1 MEGRRTMRIISQNK
15 SIDVNYDNVY
25 VMVSKG
31 DENYTLACGFA
42 CEPQSMVLG
51 VFKDEDTAME
61 VMINIQG
68 AKSNRFF
75 VPEDK

>member
-1 MEGRRTMRIISQNK
+1 MEGRRVMRIISQNK

-51 VFKDEDTAME
+51 VFKDEDTAMG
-61 VMINIQG
+61 VMVNIQG